1 MNLIKPRNH
10 REVRA
15 VADKVRRVEYFYA
28 TLPDKPGEGFR
39 ILSAL
44 KDAGVLLLAAHAFP
58 TGGGQ
63 SQLDLVAEDASKLKQ
78 AAQAAR
84 KTILIEVSAS
94 WCSTCK
100 RQRPILQ
107 NAEKERPGLV
117 VFDVDFDSAK
127 DVLRRFGVRHPST
140 LVVFNGTTEVGRS
153 TGDTD
158 PVSIRALI
166 AKGF

>member
-1 MNLIKPRNH
+1 MLQLLL
-10 REVRA
+10 RA
-15 VADKVRRVEYFYA
+15 VLGLAVVLAFV
-28 TLPDKPGEGFR
+28 F
-39 ILSAL
+39 SARAAQPF
-44 KDAGVLLLAAHAFP
+44 DAKAF
-58 TGGGQ
+58 
-63 SQLDLVAEDASKLKQ
+63 Q

-84 KTILIEVSAS
+84 KTILIGVSAS